1 MWRLLAYVLAF
12 VLGSAV
18 ADAVLS
24 PLAAT
29 LFATTGA
36 RLIVYSWVSLIAAV
50 IAHVVALRVI
60 EKRSWRE
67 VGLGRDALRPRVL
80 AGGATIGALA
90 VGVPAAL
97 LLGVGLLRAEPT
109 ADGSWWAG
117 AASMLAMLAPAALFE
132 ELLLRGYPFMVLR
145 ETGGAALALVLTSSV
160 FGVLHLQN
168 PNATPGS
175 VAIVALA
182 GVFLG
187 GVLLATGSLWAA
199 FAAHLAWNWTLAGL
213 LHAAVSGVPLAAPDY
228 QVVDAGP
235 DWLTGGAWGPE
246 GGAAAAG
253 GMLLALGFLWRR
265 ARRDAGPN
273 DAPLVAHPANLD
285 ARPDGRGSF

>member
-1 MWRLLAYVLAF
+1 MWRLLGFVLAF
-12 VLGSAV
+12 VVGSAV

-36 RLIVYSWVSLIAAV
+36 RLIVYAWVSLLAAV
-50 IAHVVALRVI
+50 IAHVVALRLI
-60 EKRSWRE
+60 EKRRWRD
-67 VGLGRDALRPRVL
+67 VGLGRDALRPRAL
-80 AGGATIGALA
+80 AGGAAIGALA

-97 LLGVGLLRAEPT
+97 MLGAGLLRAQPT
-109 ADGSWWAG
+109 ADGSWWGG
-117 AASMLAMLAPAALFE
+117 AAAMLAMLAPAALFE
-132 ELLLRGYPFMVLR
+132 ELLLRGYPFLVLR
-145 ETGGAALALVLTSSV
+145 ETGGPVVALAVTSSV

-199 FAAHLAWNWTLAGL
+199 FTAHLAWNWTLAGL
-213 LHAAVSGVPLAAPDY
+213 LHAAVSGVPLATPDY

-246 GGAAAAG
+246 GGAAAAA
-253 GMLLALGFLWRR
+253 GMLLALGYLWRR
-265 ARRDAGPN
+265 ARRGAAPN
-273 DAPLVAHPANLD
+273 DAPLAAHPANLD